1 MIGNYKMTESNK
13 NRQIL
18 NIDELRH
25 IAELSRVAF
34 TEEELALLSSQL
46 NDILNSIGE
55 LAEADTS
62 NVEATR
68 HISDISNIYREDL
81 STESMSREQVL
92 DNAPLSQEGYV
103 RVRGVFDEEN

>member
-1 MIGNYKMTESNK
+1 VIGNCKMTEPNQNK
-13 NRQIL
+13 QIL

-68 HISDISNIYREDL
+68 HISDVSNIYREDVPA
-81 STESMSREQVL
+81 ESLSREQVL

>member
-1 MIGNYKMTESNK
+1 MIGNCKMTEPNQNK
-13 NRQIL
+13 QIL

-68 HISDISNIYREDL
+68 HISDVSNIYREDVPA
-81 STESMSREQVL
+81 ESLSREQVL

>member
-1 MIGNYKMTESNK
+1 MIGNCKITEPNQNK
-13 NRQIL
+13 QIL

-68 HISDISNIYREDL
+68 HISDVSNIYREDVPA
-81 STESMSREQVL
+81 ESLSREQVL

>member
-1 MIGNYKMTESNK
+1 MIGNCKMTEPNQNK
-13 NRQIL
+13 QIL

-55 LAEADTS
+55 LAQADTS

-68 HISDISNIYREDL
+68 HISDVSNIYREDVPA
-81 STESMSREQVL
+81 ESLSREQVL